1 MVDSQEN
8 TGDLFNGW
16 ILAEKKV
23 CIKIADTIHNLSAA
37 DIVRVEFKDISTV
50 NGVPVN
56 LKPSKALPSI
66 HFNRFP
72 CELKILLKIP
82 SDSLNRP
89 IVELSAISYGQSY
102 SIQEFPESDQIIIN
116 QMEWFPLLDDNIKEI
131 QDVLQVSRISEFG
144 IISLRQTLDLIKS
157 GSSLVSFCS
166 VVAGPDNSDQV
177 NLSCDRA
184 LNLLADHGFKAT
196 LYPYQKNG
204 FSWLKSISEEGLGCI
219 LADEMGL
226 GKTLQIIAVLSY
238 FKIKWG
244 QPSLIIAPATLLEN
258 WRREFARFSPKM
270 SVHVHSGN
278 DRTGFPSQLK
288 KYDIVISSYETVV
301 RDQGLLAM
309 VEWAFVVLDEAQ
321 AIKNQE
327 TRRAIAAK
335 GLKRNVGIAVTG
347 TPIENRLVDL
357 WSIMDFSCPGFL
369 GTREDFDRNYSDN
382 QESAENLEVIIS
394 PLILRRR
401 VADVATDLPEKII
414 IPQPVNMDDKEGSN
428 YECIRKKVAD
438 EYGKSASLIS
448 LLRLRQYCT
457 HPLLVEENVGVSE
470 ISLLKSSKYRRLIE
484 IIDEIVLNQEKVIV
498 FTSFIMMSD
507 ILLSDIPIRFNI
519 PAWQIDGR
527 TPVENRQKLV
537 DQFSEVNGP
546 AILILNPKAAGTG
559 LNITAAN
566 HVIHYTLEWNPAIE
580 DQATARAFRRGQT
593 LPVTVHRLFY
603 PNTVEDVIN
612 DRLER
617 KRLLAETAVV
627 GTEAT
632 EVEAAD
638 IARAINLS
646 PNLSPQGEN
655 K

>member
-1 MVDSQEN
+1 MANSQKN
-8 TGDLFNGW
+8 TGSLFKGW
-16 ILAEKKV
+16 ILSPKKV
-23 CIKIADTIHNLSAA
+23 CIKIADEIHNISAT
-37 DIVRVEFKDISTV
+37 DIVRIEFKDISSV
-50 NGVPVN
+50 NGVYVN
-56 LKPSKALPSI
+56 IKPSEALPSI

-72 CELKILLKIP
+72 CELKIILKMP

-89 IVELSAISYGQSY
+89 IIELSAISYGQSY
-102 SIQEFPESDQIIIN
+102 SILELPESDQIIIN
-116 QMEWFPLLDDNIKEI
+116 GKEWYPLINDNVKEI
-131 QDVLQVSRISEFG
+131 RDVLKVNSISEFG
-144 IISLRQTLDLIKS
+144 IISLRQALDLITAD
-157 GSSLVSFCS
+157 SSLLSICS
-166 VVAGPDNSDQV
+166 VFAGPDDSDHT
-177 NLSCDRA
+177 NIDCDQA
-184 LNLLADHGFKAT
+184 LNLLTEYGFQAT

-204 FSWLKSISEEGLGCI
+204 FSWLKSMSEEGLGCI

-226 GKTLQIIAVLSY
+226 GKTLQVIAVLSY
-238 FKIKWG
+238 FKIKWK

-258 WRREFARFSPKM
+258 WRREFARFSPKI
-270 SVHVHSGN
+270 SVHIHSGN

-288 KYDIVISSYETVV
+288 KYDIVVSSYETVV
-301 RDQGLLAM
+301 RDQGLLGM

-335 GLKRNVGIAVTG
+335 GLKRNIGIAVTG
-347 TPIENRLVDL
+347 TPVENRLVDL
-357 WSIMDFSCPGFL
+357 WSIMDFSCPGLL
-369 GTREDFDRNYSDN
+369 GTHEDFDRNYNDN
-382 QESAENLEVIIS
+382 QESAENLEVIVS
-394 PLILRRR
+394 PLMLRRR

-414 IPQPVNMDDKEGSN
+414 IPQPVNMDDNEVSN
-428 YECIRKKVAD
+428 YELLRKKVAD

-457 HPLLVEENVGVSE
+457 HPLLVEKNVEVSE
-470 ISLLKSSKYRRLIE
+470 SSILKSSKYRRLIE
-484 IIDEIVLNQEKVIV
+484 IVDEIVLNREKVII
-498 FTSFIMMSD
+498 FTSFIAMSD
-507 ILLSDIPIRFNI
+507 MLLSDIPTRFNI
-519 PAWQIDGR
+519 PSWQIDGR

-537 DQFSEVNGP
+537 DEFSEVTGS
-546 AILILNPKAAGTG
+546 ALLILNPKAAGTG

-580 DQATARAFRRGQT
+580 DQATARAFRRGQI

-612 DRLER
+612 DRLDR
-617 KRLLAETAVV
+617 KRLLAETAVI
-627 GTEAT
+627 GTEAA

-646 PNLSPQGEN
+646 PHVNPEGEN